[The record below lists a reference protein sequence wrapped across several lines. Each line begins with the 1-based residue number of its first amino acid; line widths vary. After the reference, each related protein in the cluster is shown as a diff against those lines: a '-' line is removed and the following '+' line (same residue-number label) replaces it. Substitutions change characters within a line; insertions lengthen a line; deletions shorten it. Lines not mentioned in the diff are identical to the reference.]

1 MGDDTSEDS
10 NGYGRS
16 SAVSG
21 VKETWVSGF
30 MSGLA
35 HHVSQSTILLDK
47 TEQKY
52 DEISTDLEH
61 FPHSALEIFSD
72 IGCNYTNVAEYP
84 RFLVCE
90 ALSTDEYFSA
100 F

>member
-1 MGDDTSEDS
+1 MGNDTSEDS

-30 MSGLA
+30 MSRLA
-35 HHVSQSTILLDK
+35 HHVRQSTILLDK

-52 DEISTDLEH
+52 DEISINLEH
-61 FPHSALEIFSD
+61 FPHSALEIMSD
-72 IGCNYTNVAEYP
+72 IGCNYTNVVKYP

-90 ALSTDEYFSA
+90 AFSTIEYFSV